1 MAARI
6 RLGVVSLSVAAALTA
21 APVTA
26 DAAEELWIWPSS
38 GVLTL
43 AGHGYGHGR
52 GLSQWGAYGAATEG
66 LDSSAILRHYYPGT
80 ELATRPDHPI
90 RIWITGD
97 SDGETRIVPTAG
109 VRASAAAGGLT
120 LPVAISGST
129 VTAWRVVRTASG
141 LVLQGLA
148 AGTWR
153 TQPLGSTSAHPGPIS
168 FSTPVDR
175 VRLAAGSTSV
185 EYRGFIQAVGVG
197 TALRTIVVSS
207 LEAYLRSVVPAE
219 MPASWHPQAVRAQ
232 AVAARSYASWDR
244 DHPGPGWYD
253 TCDSTACQVFRGVA
267 TYNSAGVVIA
277 RREYAAS
284 DAAVAATAG
293 VVVTFSGQVAFT
305 QFSASN
311 GGWAVAGSLPYQRA
325 FADPYDGVV
334 PSTAHTWTATL
345 QASTLESA
353 YPVLGRLRS
362 LRVLGRDGNGEWGG
376 RVANVVLQGSAGSVS
391 LTGTDFRTVAG
402 LRSTWWIPTNAG
414 RPDTHSFD
422 GDATSD
428 LLARHAGDGSLW
440 LYPGSGT
447 GAFGTPREIGLG
459 WQQMDAMSAVGD
471 LDTDGRP
478 DLVARRAVDGALLL
492 YSGLGA
498 AGFRAARQVGNGWQV
513 VNLIV
518 GVGDL
523 DGDGRRDLV
532 ARRASEGSLWLYP
545 GRGDGGFGAARQIG
559 TGWSTMDAVVGSGDW
574 NGDLRMDV
582 IARKSADGSLWLY
595 PGTGTGAFGAA
606 RQIGHGWDVMNSI
619 VAPGDWDGDGRGDLV
634 ARRKADGSLWL
645 YPGTSS
651 AGLGPSRQIGRGW
664 SVFDPIL

>member
-1 MAARI
+1 M
-6 RLGVVSLSVAAALTA
+6 SLAAALTA
-21 APVTA
+21 APVQA
-26 DAAEELWIWPSS
+26 GAAEELWIWPSS
-38 GVLTL
+38 GALTL

-80 ELATRPDHPI
+80 DLATRPDHPI
-90 RIWITGD
+90 RVWISRD

-109 VRASAAAGGLT
+109 LRASAAAGGLT
-120 LPVAISGST
+120 LPVTIGGST
-129 VTAWRVVRTASG
+129 VTAWRVIRTASG

-153 TQPLGSTSAHPGPIS
+153 TQPLGSAPAHPGPIS

-175 VRLAAGSTSV
+175 VRLAMGSTSV

-197 TALRTIVVSS
+197 TGLRTIVVSS

-232 AVAARSYASWDR
+232 AVAARSYASWDQ

-253 TCDSTACQVFRGVA
+253 TCDSTACQVFKGVA
-267 TYNSAGVVIA
+267 TYNAAGGVIA
-277 RREYAAS
+277 RHEHPLS
-284 DAAVAATAG
+284 DAAVAGTAG
-293 VVVTFSGQVAFT
+293 QVVTFSGQVAFT

-325 FADPYDGVV
+325 FADPFDGVV

-345 QASTLESA
+345 QASALESA

-376 RVANVVLQGSAGSVS
+376 RVATVVLQGSTGSAS
-391 LTGTDFRTVAG
+391 LTGADFRTVAG
-402 LRSTWWIPTNAG
+402 LRSTWWIPTNAS
-414 RPDTHSFD
+414 RPEVHSYD

-428 LLARHAGDGSLW
+428 LLARGSADGSLW

-447 GAFGTPREIGLG
+447 GGFGTPRQIGLG
-459 WQQMDAMSAVGD
+459 WQQMDAMVAVGD

-478 DLVARRAVDGALLL
+478 DLVARRAIDGALLL

-498 AGFRAARQVGNGWQV
+498 AGFRAARLVGNGWQV

-518 GVGDL
+518 GAGDL
-523 DGDGRRDLV
+523 DSDGRARSGRASNGGRLPVAVSGSGRWWFRRCSSSGDRLV
-532 ARRASEGSLWLYP
+532 DDGCRRRAG
-545 GRGDGGFGAARQIG
+545 
-559 TGWSTMDAVVGSGDW
+559 
-574 NGDLRMDV
+574 
-582 IARKSADGSLWLY
+582 
-595 PGTGTGAFGAA
+595 
-606 RQIGHGWDVMNSI
+606 
-619 VAPGDWDGDGRGDLV
+619 
-634 ARRKADGSLWL
+634 
-645 YPGTSS
+645 
-651 AGLGPSRQIGRGW
+651 
-664 SVFDPIL
+664 